1 MSKVPKKLV
10 SHRAVRV
17 VDVDSLRVD
26 PTYQRGVRSKVK
38 RIVRQFDPDAL
49 GVLCVGERDDGS
61 LWVVDGL
68 QRLTAL
74 KQLGIKTV
82 RADVFASSGPEQ
94 EAAVFARLN
103 RDRCA
108 LAPIELFNADLT
120 SGDPTA
126 ASINYYATANGF
138 TIPTKRV
145 SGKRPE
151 DRQSNE
157 LACTG
162 TLLRAFKSLGEQRF
176 EVLVSTLAQLWPGD
190 PRRTQADIVGGLWAW
205 FGRHKENA
213 DVARLVDRLNG
224 TTPQKLLY
232 TASLGIGGRD
242 ANIADTIERIY
253 RKRKGGSK

>member
-1 MSKVPKKLV
+1 MSKKKCLV
-10 SHRAVRV
+10 SNRAIRV
-17 VDVDSLRVD
+17 LDVDALQVD
-26 PTYQRGVRSKVK
+26 PSYQRGVRSKVK
-38 RIVRQFDPDAL
+38 RIVRDYDGDAL
-49 GVLCVGERDDGS
+49 GVLCVGERSDGS

-74 KQLGIKTV
+74 KQLGVKTV

-94 EAAVFARLN
+94 EAGVFARLN

-120 SGDPTA
+120 RGDEVA
-126 ASINYYATANGF
+126 ASIKYYATAHGF
-138 TIPTKRV
+138 TIPSQRV
-145 SGKRPE
+145 SGRRPAE
-151 DRQSNE
+151 RQANE

-162 TLLRAFKSLGEQRF
+162 ALLRAFKSLEERGF

-190 PRRTQADIVGGLWAW
+190 PRRTQADIVGGLYVW
-205 FGRHKENA
+205 FARHKDAA
-213 DVARLVDRLNG
+213 DVPRLVDRLNG
-224 TTPQKLLY
+224 TTASKLLY

-253 RKRKGGSK
+253 RKRKGASK